1 MKADRDLEH
10 YKQLARQANAAGDH
24 YTVGMI
30 IAKRLEPLFG
40 DNQSLSRYLC
50 PLGENEGVWLEF
62 HGHLLLAPGCQK
74 WFRAAAANV
83 SSLRRN

>member
-1 MKADRDLEH
+1 VKADRDLEH

-40 DNQSLSRYLC
+40 DN
-50 PLGENEGVWLEF
+50 
-62 HGHLLLAPGCQK
+62 H
-74 WFRAAAANV
+74 AAAHRFYTELEQTAV
-83 SSLRRN
+83 PLPRVD

>member
-1 MKADRDLEH
+1 MKADGDLEH

-40 DNQSLSRYLC
+40 DNHVAHRFYTELEQTAV
-50 PLGENEGVWLEF
+50 PLPRVD
-62 HGHLLLAPGCQK
+62 
-74 WFRAAAANV
+74 
-83 SSLRRN
+83 